1 MLNNAEIFHR
11 HGEKCSPPWSASG
24 YICIDSYL
32 NNYMAR
38 GQKRYTKVDGEV
50 IFVDESGNPGL
61 SSSSL
66 ELYPY
71 YAIGFVYC
79 KDPSQ
84 LRSRLKRLLKK
95 EHERKRYPPALLELK
110 FYLPNSDLIQWGYT
124 LDQLKKYEAYLPSIR
139 EKANEIICSTVNGVF
154 GAVIDKKMA
163 VDSWT
168 PERIGNFVFAQ
179 TLLLDVMNN
188 ISPQYPPA
196 ISYDKGRLSS
206 YRSKQFENYITKKDQ
221 FFGQNGRKVYV
232 GKISTPISQSSYAEP
247 GIWAAD
253 LVAGAFQCK
262 YKHRESRY
270 ANMLKAK
277 YINSGERLYWP

>member
-1 MLNNAEIFHR
+1 MF
-11 HGEKCSPPWSASG
+11 
-24 YICIDSYL
+24 
-32 NNYMAR
+32 YMPVGR
-38 GQKRYTKVDGEV
+38 KKYTKIDGEV

-84 LRSRLKRLLKK
+84 LRTSLKRLLKR
-95 EHERKRYPPALLELK
+95 EHERNRYPPDLNELK

-124 LDQLKKYEAYLPSIR
+124 PDQLKKYEGYLPSIR
-139 EKANEIICSTVNGVF
+139 DKANEIICNRVNGVF
-154 GAVIDKKMA
+154 GAIIDKKKA
-163 VDSWT
+163 YNSWT

-196 ISYDKGRLSS
+196 ILYDKGRLST
-206 YRSKQFENYITKKDQ
+206 YKVKQFEKYIAEKDQ
-221 FFGQNGRKVYV
+221 WFGQNGRKLYE
-232 GKISTPISQSSYAEP
+232 GNISTPMSQSSYAEP

-262 YKHRESRY
+262 HKHIEPRY
-270 ANMLKAK
+270 ADKLKPK